1 MSNGGALWPSPA
13 RLGGLTVQRP
23 AAAGGGGG
31 GASYNFDDV
40 HNGTIT
46 DSSGTLYDDGGPDG
60 NYSSDE
66 YWVTI
71 EAAPG
76 QQVEVTF
83 VSFEFGNPGA
93 WYERLRI
100 WDNSTSSGT
109 ILGEFYGSMSAGGAN
124 APTAGQ
130 TLTSTSGH
138 VFIRQD
144 SSTSGT
150 NAGFEITWRS
160 V

>member
-1 MSNGGALWPSPA
+1 MSGGALWPSVD
-13 RLGGLTVQRP
+13 RLSGLQVQR
-23 AAAGGGGG
+23 AVSSGGAG
-31 GASYNFDDV
+31 GASYNFDQV
-40 HNGTIT
+40 HNTTVT

-71 EAAPG
+71 EAPDG
-76 QQVEVTF
+76 QQVQLTF
-83 VSFEFGNPGA
+83 VSFEFGNPGQ
-93 WYERLRI
+93 WYERLRV
-100 WDNSTSSGT
+100 WDNNASSGT

-124 APTAGQ
+124 APTSGQ

-150 NAGFEITWRS
+150 NAGFEITWQM

>member
-13 RLGGLTVQRP
+13 RLGGLSVQRQ
-23 AAAGGGGG
+23 AGAGGGG
-31 GASYNFDDV
+31 GASYNFDQV
-40 HNGTIT
+40 HNSTIT
-46 DSSGTLYDDGGPDG
+46 DSSGTLYDDGGPTG

-71 EAAPG
+71 DAPSG
-76 QQVEVTF
+76 QQVELTM
-83 VSFEFGNPGA
+83 VSFEFGNPGQ

-100 WDNSTSSGT
+100 WDNNASTGT
-109 ILGEFYGSMSAGGAN
+109 ILGEFYGSTSAGGAN

-130 TLTSTSGH
+130 TLISTSGH

-150 NAGFEITWRS
+150 NAGFEITWRF